1 MNCNEAISVDESHK
15 CNVKWKKSDTEEYI
29 LGDSVY
35 MEVQDR

>member
-15 CNVKWKKSDTEEYI
+15 RNVKWKKSDTEECL

-35 MEVQDR
+35 MEVQNK